1 MDLNSNPL
9 QFGVKML
16 RLKYVTNFL
25 KKEYQA
31 IYHSIYGYPAHDRD
45 SKLTVILYLLCYI
58 LWLLNS
64 IWSLILSANPPML
77 FSYSILRAFIISRL
91 SFKACRSGSSTMP
104 HMNTTA
110 TRMMTVDNDNTN
122 LRDP

>member
-31 IYHSIYGYPAHDRD
+31 IYHSIYG
-45 SKLTVILYLLCYI
+45 IL
-58 LWLLNS
+58 
-64 IWSLILSANPPML
+64 
-77 FSYSILRAFIISRL
+77 
-91 SFKACRSGSSTMP
+91 
-104 HMNTTA
+104 HMTEIQ
-110 TRMMTVDNDNTN
+110 N
-122 LRDP
+122 LQ